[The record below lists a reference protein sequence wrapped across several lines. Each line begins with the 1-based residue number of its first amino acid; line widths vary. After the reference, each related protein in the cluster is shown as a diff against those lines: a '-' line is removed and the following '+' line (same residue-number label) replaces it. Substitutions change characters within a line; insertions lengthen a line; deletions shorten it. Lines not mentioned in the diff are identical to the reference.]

1 MNNDQ
6 LSLFD
11 VNKKDV
17 EITKPIRLIELF
29 AGYGS
34 QAMAMKRLGIN
45 FESYRMIEFDKYA
58 VKSYN
63 AVHDTDYDT
72 TDIRDIHGSDLGIV
86 DTDLYEYFMTYSF
99 PCTDISLA
107 GKQLGMSKDSNT
119 RSSLLWEV
127 ERILTELKESDSP
140 LPQILFMENV
150 PAVHNKKNLS
160 DFQKWIQFLEQLG
173 YHSFYH
179 DLNAKDYGVP
189 QSRNRCFMFS
199 FLDDVRYEFPV
210 PFSLEN
216 PLSALLEKEV
226 DEKYYI
232 KTEKAEKLIKDLIA
246 KNILSDINKASKS
259 FNDNDSI
266 KQKEEKTPVIDSK
279 IKQIGNLVEREN
291 YANPQVGRVYSSDGI
306 SPTLSTMQGGD
317 RQPKVIV
324 KSNICIDDTQGFEAT
339 PRIYDNVAPSLRSQ
353 RSGLKTIVT
362 THRGYVEA
370 EAEMAEQQLEHQAD
384 GASSALTAVQ
394 KDNLVLENTVIIS
407 MIEVLKIKNLK
418 LVMGYAPTLRAE
430 AHGNLP
436 KVVERVGQISNE
448 GSQCGT
454 VFSDR
459 GLAPTIV
466 AGSHGYAN
474 QHIYTAYRIRKLTPL
489 ECFRLMGVSDDDAL
503 KMMAINSNTQC
514 YKQAGNSI
522 VVDVMAEMFKK
533 LNIHNN

>member
-1 MNNDQ
+1 MSNDR

-11 VNKKDV
+11 INKKDV

-45 FESYRMIEFDKYA
+45 FESYRMIEFDKCA

-63 AVHDTDYDT
+63 AVHNTDYDT

-99 PCTDISLA
+99 PCTDVSLA

-140 LPQILFMENV
+140 LLQILFMENV
-150 PAVHNKKNLS
+150 PAVHNKKNLP

-189 QSRNRCFMFS
+189 QSCNRCFMFS
-199 FLDDVRYEFPV
+199 FLDDVRYEFPA

-232 KTEKAEKLIKDLIA
+232 KAEKAEKLIKDLIA
-246 KNILSDINKASKS
+246 KNILSDTNKSSKS

-266 KQKEEKTPVIDSK
+266 KQKEEKTSFIDSK

-306 SPTLSTMQGGD
+306 SPTLSTMQCGD

-324 KSNICIDDTQGFEAT
+324 KSNICIDDTQGFEVI
-339 PRIYDNVAPSLRSQ
+339 PRVYDNITPSLRSQ
-353 RSGLKTIVT
+353 RSGLKTIVA
-362 THRGYVEA
+362 THGEYVEA
-370 EAEMAEQQLEHQAD
+370 KAKMLEQQLEHQ
-384 GASSALTAVQ
+384 TTVQ
-394 KDNLVLENTVIIS
+394 KDNLVLENIVINDRGFKDKEPQIS
-407 MIEVLKIKNLK
+407 Q
-418 LVMGYAPTLRAE
+418 GYAPTLRAE
-430 AHGNLP
+430 FHGNLP
-436 KVVERVGQISNE
+436 KIVERVGQISNE

-454 VFSDR
+454 VFSDQ

-474 QHIYTAYRIRKLTPL
+474 QHIYTAYQIRKLTPL

-522 VVDVMAEMFKK
+522 VVDVMIEMFKK

>member
-1 MNNDQ
+1 
-6 LSLFD
+6 
-11 VNKKDV
+11 
-17 EITKPIRLIELF
+17 
-29 AGYGS
+29 
-34 QAMAMKRLGIN
+34 
-45 FESYRMIEFDKYA
+45 
-58 VKSYN
+58 
-63 AVHDTDYDT
+63 
-72 TDIRDIHGSDLGIV
+72 
-86 DTDLYEYFMTYSF
+86 
-99 PCTDISLA
+99 
-107 GKQLGMSKDSNT
+107 
-119 RSSLLWEV
+119 
-127 ERILTELKESDSP
+127 
-140 LPQILFMENV
+140 
-150 PAVHNKKNLS
+150 
-160 DFQKWIQFLEQLG
+160 
-173 YHSFYH
+173 
-179 DLNAKDYGVP
+179 
-189 QSRNRCFMFS
+189 MFS
-199 FLDDVRYEFPV
+199 FLDDVRYEFPA

-246 KNILSDINKASKS
+246 KHILSSPNKASES

-266 KQKEEKTPVIDSK
+266 KQKGETPVIDSK

-353 RSGLKTIVT
+353 RIGLKTIVA

-384 GASSALTAVQ
+384 GASNTLTAVQ
-394 KDNLVLENTVIIS
+394 KDSLVLENTVINDRGFKDKEPQIS
-407 MIEVLKIKNLK
+407 H
-418 LVMGYAPTLRAE
+418 GYTPTLRAE

-474 QHIYTAYRIRKLTPL
+474 QHVYTAYRIRKLTPL
-489 ECFRLMGVSDDDAL
+489 ECFRLMGVSDEDAF
-503 KMMAINSNTQC
+503 KMMKINSNTQC
-514 YKQAGNSI
+514 YKQSGNSI
-522 VVDVMAEMFKK
+522 VVDVMVEMFKK

>member
-1 MNNDQ
+1 MSNDQ

-34 QAMAMKRLGIN
+34 QAIAMKRLGIN

-63 AVHDTDYDT
+63 TVHNTNYDT

-150 PAVHNKKNLS
+150 PAVHNKKNLP

-199 FLDDVRYEFPV
+199 FLDDVRYEFPA

-246 KNILSDINKASKS
+246 KNIK
-259 FNDNDSI
+259 
-266 KQKEEKTPVIDSK
+266 
-279 IKQIGNLVEREN
+279 
-291 YANPQVGRVYSSDGI
+291 
-306 SPTLSTMQGGD
+306 
-317 RQPKVIV
+317 
-324 KSNICIDDTQGFEAT
+324 
-339 PRIYDNVAPSLRSQ
+339 
-353 RSGLKTIVT
+353 
-362 THRGYVEA
+362 
-370 EAEMAEQQLEHQAD
+370 
-384 GASSALTAVQ
+384 
-394 KDNLVLENTVIIS
+394 
-407 MIEVLKIKNLK
+407 
-418 LVMGYAPTLRAE
+418 
-430 AHGNLP
+430 
-436 KVVERVGQISNE
+436 
-448 GSQCGT
+448 
-454 VFSDR
+454 
-459 GLAPTIV
+459 
-466 AGSHGYAN
+466 
-474 QHIYTAYRIRKLTPL
+474 
-489 ECFRLMGVSDDDAL
+489 
-503 KMMAINSNTQC
+503 KM
-514 YKQAGNSI
+514 
-522 VVDVMAEMFKK
+522 
-533 LNIHNN
+533 L

>member
-11 VNKKDV
+11 INKKDV
-17 EITKPIRLIELF
+17 EIIKPIRLIELF

-63 AVHDTDYDT
+63 AVHNTNYDT

-127 ERILTELKESDSP
+127 ERILTELKESDLP

-150 PAVHNKKNLS
+150 PAVHNKKNLP

-173 YHSFYH
+173 YRSFYH

-199 FLDDVRYEFPV
+199 FLDDVRYEFPA

-246 KNILSDINKASKS
+246 KNILSGPNKAGKS
-259 FNDNDSI
+259 FNDNDST
-266 KQKEEKTPVIDSK
+266 KQKGEIPVIDSK
-279 IKQIGNLVEREN
+279 IKQIGNLVDREN
-291 YANPQVGRVYSSDGI
+291 YANPQIGRVYSSDGI

-339 PRIYDNVAPSLRSQ
+339 PRIYDNVVPSLRSQ
-353 RSGLKTIVT
+353 RSGLKTIVA

-370 EAEMAEQQLEHQAD
+370 EAKTAEQQLEHQVD
-384 GASSALTAVQ
+384 GASNTLTTVQ
-394 KDNLVLENTVIIS
+394 KDNLILENTVINDRGFKDKEAQIS
-407 MIEVLKIKNLK
+407 H
-418 LVMGYAPTLRAE
+418 GYTPTLRAE

-436 KVVERVGQISNE
+436 KIVERVGQISNE

-474 QHIYTAYRIRKLTPL
+474 QHVYTAYRIRKLTPL

-503 KMMAINSNTQC
+503 KMMKINSNTQC

-522 VVDVMAEMFKK
+522 VVDVMVEMFKK

>member
-1 MNNDQ
+1 MSNAQ

-58 VKSYN
+58 IKSYN
-63 AVHDTDYDT
+63 TVHNTDYDT
-72 TDIRDIHGSDLGIV
+72 TDIRNIHGSDLGII

-150 PAVHNKKNLS
+150 SAVHNKKNLP

-199 FLDDVRYEFPV
+199 FLDDVRYEFPA

-246 KNILSDINKASKS
+246 KNILSNSHNIIHSSNKYDSPSKGV
-259 FNDNDSI
+259 
-266 KQKEEKTPVIDSK
+266 EKTPVIDSK
-279 IKQIGNLVEREN
+279 IKQVGNLVEREN

-306 SPTLSTMQGGD
+306 PPTLSIMQGGD

-324 KSNICIDDTQGFEAT
+324 KSNICINDTQGFETT

-353 RSGLKTIVT
+353 RSGLKTIVA
-362 THRGYVEA
+362 THRDYVEA
-370 EAEMAEQQLEHQAD
+370 EAKMAERQLEHQ
-384 GASSALTAVQ
+384 TTVQ
-394 KDNLVLENTVIIS
+394 KDNLVLESTVINDRGFKDKEPQIS
-407 MIEVLKIKNLK
+407 H
-418 LVMGYAPTLRAE
+418 GYTPTLRAE

-466 AGSHGYAN
+466 AGCHGYAN
-474 QHIYTAYRIRKLTPL
+474 QHVYTAYRIRKLTPL
-489 ECFRLMGVSDDDAL
+489 ECFRLMGVSNDDAL

-514 YKQAGNSI
+514 YKQAWNSI
-522 VVDVMAEMFKK
+522 VVDVMIEMFKK

>member
-1 MNNDQ
+1 
-6 LSLFD
+6 
-11 VNKKDV
+11 
-17 EITKPIRLIELF
+17 
-29 AGYGS
+29 
-34 QAMAMKRLGIN
+34 MKRLEVN
-45 FESYRMIEFDKYA
+45 FETYRMIEFDKYA
-58 VKSYN
+58 VNSYN
-63 AVHDTDYDT
+63 AIHNTQYEP
-72 TDIRDIHGSDLGIV
+72 TDITEIHGSDLGII
-86 DTDLYEYFMTYSF
+86 DTEKYEYIMSYSF

-107 GKQLGMSKDSNT
+107 GKQKGMSKDSKT
-119 RSSLLWEV
+119 RSSLLWGV
-127 ERILTELKESDSP
+127 ERILTELKESDAP

-150 PAVHNKKNLS
+150 SAIHNKKNMP
-160 DFQKWIQFLEQLG
+160 DFFAWIEFLESLG
-173 YHSFYH
+173 YHSFYQ
-179 DLNAKDYGVP
+179 DLNAKDYGIP

-199 FLDDVRYEFPV
+199 FLEDVTYEFPE
-210 PFSLEN
+210 PFPLKKLLADVLERN
-216 PLSALLEKEV
+216 V

-246 KNILSDINKASKS
+246 RNILPSCCDSLNEEEQDAATSLDTYPDNKE
-259 FNDNDSI
+259 DSAI
-266 KQKEEKTPVIDSK
+266 TNPQ

-317 RQPKVIV
+317 RQPKGIV

-384 GASSALTAVQ
+384 GVSSALTAVQ
-394 KDNLVLENTVIIS
+394 KDNLVLENTVINDRGFKDKEPQIS
-407 MIEVLKIKNLK
+407 H
-418 LVMGYAPTLRAE
+418 GYTPTLRAE
-430 AHGNLP
+430 SHGNLP
-436 KVVERVGQISNE
+436 KVVEKVGQISND

-466 AGSHGYAN
+466 AGCHGYAN
-474 QHIYTAYRIRKLTPL
+474 QHVYTAYRIRKLTPL

-503 KMMAINSNTQC
+503 KMMKINSNTQC
-514 YKQAGNSI
+514 
-522 VVDVMAEMFKK
+522 
-533 LNIHNN
+533 